1 MFNKDKK
8 KKEQPSKAEME
19 ASLTELIAAEEELR
33 LLKKEHGIEETE
45 EEKKGFVHSVA
56 SFFERQ
62 ADRPKVP
69 VNKKKYL
76 WLAGLTGWFG
86 GHRFYSKHYKVGFLY
101 LAFFWMGLG
110 LYNTI
115 IDVLQ
120 VIPMQADENG
130 NVEL

>member
-8 KKEQPSKAEME
+8 KKEQPTKEEMQ

-33 LLKKEHGIEETE
+33 QLKKEHGIEDE
-45 EEKKGFVHSVA
+45 EEKKGFIHAVA
-56 SFFERQ
+56 TFFERQ
-62 ADRPKVP
+62 ADRPKVA
-69 VNKKKYL
+69 VSKKKYL

-86 GHRFYSKHYKVGFLY
+86 GHRFYSKHYKVGLLY

-130 NVEL
+130 NIYL